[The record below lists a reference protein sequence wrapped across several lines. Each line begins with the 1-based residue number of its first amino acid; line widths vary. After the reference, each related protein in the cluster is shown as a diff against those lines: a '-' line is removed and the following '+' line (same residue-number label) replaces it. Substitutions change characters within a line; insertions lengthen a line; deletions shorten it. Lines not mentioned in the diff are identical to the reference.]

1 MPLKCDSHRDE
12 ALLMDADHGTIY
24 ILLIMGVTRLF
35 QNKIHTLISM
45 NIHMQYAV
53 NSIIL

>member
-24 ILLIMGVTRLF
+24 SAHNGR
-35 QNKIHTLISM
+35 NKTISE
-45 NIHMQYAV
+45 
-53 NSIIL
+53 